1 MIFQNLKNCLKEM
14 MDKSKLFGHLAV
26 AVAYTIFGFNII
38 FCKDIANSHSISPSV
53 LFSIRAI
60 GASALFWLLSLFLP
74 KEKMAPKDIL
84 MTALASVLGLFLPQY
99 SFLVATTM
107 TTSIDLSVLGT
118 LPPIF
123 TMIFAAIFLKEP
135 ITAKKAGGVF
145 LSLAGVLML
154 IFNSVSAHNGV
165 EQTRPL
171 GIALMLLNGVSF
183 GAYLG
188 IFRPL
193 ISRYSVVTFMK
204 WMFLFSLLISLPFS
218 AKGFVT
224 TDFAAITPSVVR
236 EIAFLVIF
244 ATFVSYFLIPVAQKR
259 IRPTVISLYT
269 YLQPMIA
276 TVFSII
282 IGMDS
287 LTWQKVVAIVLVFA
301 GVAFVNRSKAAPQDA
316 EALVS
321 ENSRGQV
328 RK

>member
-1 MIFQNLKNCLKEM
+1 ML
-14 MDKSKLFGHLAV
+14 DKSKLSGHLAV
-26 AVAYTIFGFNII
+26 AIAYTIFGFNII

-60 GASALFWLLSLFLP
+60 GASVLFWLLSFFLP

-154 IFNSVSAHNGV
+154 IFNSVTAHNGV

-171 GIALMLLNGVSF
+171 GIVLMLLNGVSF

-218 AKGFVT
+218 AKGFFA

-287 LTWQKVVAIVLVFA
+287 LTWQKVIAIVLVFA

>member
-1 MIFQNLKNCLKEM
+1 MI
-14 MDKSKLFGHLAV
+14 DKSKLFGHLAV

-38 FCKDIANSHSISPSV
+38 FCKDIANSYSISPSV

-74 KEKMAPKDIL
+74 KEKMAMKDIV

-218 AKGFVT
+218 ARGFLT
-224 TDFAAITPSVVR
+224 TDFAAITPSVAR
-236 EIAFLVIF
+236 EIAFLVVF

-301 GVAFVNRSKAAPQDA
+301 GVGFVNKSKAAPQDA
-316 EALVS
+316 EQLVS
-321 ENSRGQV
+321 ENSRGQA

>member
-1 MIFQNLKNCLKEM
+1 MI
-14 MDKSKLFGHLAV
+14 DKSKLMGHLAV
-26 AVAYTIFGFNII
+26 AIAYTIFGFNII

-165 EQTRPL
+165 EQTKPL

-218 AKGFVT
+218 AEGFFT

-287 LTWQKVVAIVLVFA
+287 LTWQKIVAIVLVFA
-301 GVAFVNRSKAAPQDA
+301 GVGFVNRSKAAPQDA

>member
-1 MIFQNLKNCLKEM
+1 ML
-14 MDKSKLFGHLAV
+14 DKSKLSGHLAV
-26 AVAYTIFGFNII
+26 AIAYTIFGFNII

-60 GASALFWLLSLFLP
+60 GASVLFWLLSFFLP

-154 IFNSVSAHNGV
+154 IFNSVTAHNGV

-171 GIALMLLNGVSF
+171 GIVLMLLNGVSF

>member
-1 MIFQNLKNCLKEM
+1 MI
-14 MDKSKLFGHLAV
+14 DKSKLFGHLAV

-74 KEKMAPKDIL
+74 KEKMAMKDIV

-218 AKGFVT
+218 ARGFLT
-224 TDFAAITPSVVR
+224 TDFAAITPSVAR
-236 EIAFLVIF
+236 EIAFLVVF

-301 GVAFVNRSKAAPQDA
+301 GVGFVNKSKAAPQDA
-316 EALVS
+316 EQLVS
-321 ENSRGQV
+321 ENSRGQA

>member
-1 MIFQNLKNCLKEM
+1 M

>member
-1 MIFQNLKNCLKEM
+1 M
-14 MDKSKLFGHLAV
+14 GHLAV
-26 AVAYTIFGFNII
+26 AIAYTIFGFNII

-165 EQTRPL
+165 EQTKPL

-218 AKGFVT
+218 AEGFFT

-287 LTWQKVVAIVLVFA
+287 LTWQKIVAIVLVFA
-301 GVAFVNRSKAAPQDA
+301 GVGFVNRSKAAPQDA

>member
-1 MIFQNLKNCLKEM
+1 MI
-14 MDKSKLFGHLAV
+14 DKSKLFGHLAV
-26 AVAYTIFGFNII
+26 ATAYTIFGFNII

-60 GASALFWLLSLFLP
+60 GASVLFWLISLFLP

-171 GIALMLLNGVSF
+171 GIVLMLLNGVSF

-218 AKGFVT
+218 ARGFFT

-287 LTWQKVVAIVLVFA
+287 LTWQKVLAIVLVFA
-301 GVAFVNRSKAAPQDA
+301 GVGFVNRSKAAPQDA
-316 EALVS
+316 EQLVS
-321 ENSRGQV
+321 ENSRGQA
-328 RK
+328 RR

>member
-1 MIFQNLKNCLKEM
+1 ML
-14 MDKSKLFGHLAV
+14 DKSKLSGHLAV
-26 AVAYTIFGFNII
+26 AIAYTIFGFNII

-60 GASALFWLLSLFLP
+60 GASVLFWLLSFFLP

-154 IFNSVSAHNGV
+154 IFNSVTAHNGV

-171 GIALMLLNGVSF
+171 GIVLMLLNGVSF

-218 AKGFVT
+218 AKGFFA

>member
-1 MIFQNLKNCLKEM
+1 ML
-14 MDKSKLFGHLAV
+14 DKSKLSGHLAV
-26 AVAYTIFGFNII
+26 AIAYTIFGFNII

-60 GASALFWLLSLFLP
+60 GASVLFWLLSFFLP

-154 IFNSVSAHNGV
+154 IFNSVTAHNGV

-171 GIALMLLNGVSF
+171 GIVLMLLNGVSF

-188 IFRPL
+188 TFRPL

-218 AKGFVT
+218 AKGFFA

-287 LTWQKVVAIVLVFA
+287 LTWQKVIAIVLVFA

>member
-1 MIFQNLKNCLKEM
+1 

>member
-1 MIFQNLKNCLKEM
+1 MI
-14 MDKSKLFGHLAV
+14 DKSKLLGHLAV
-26 AVAYTIFGFNII
+26 ATAYTIFGFNII
-38 FCKDIANSHSISPSV
+38 FCKDIANSHTISPAV
-53 LFSIRAI
+53 LFTIRAI
-60 GASALFWLLSLFLP
+60 GASALFWLLSFFLP
-74 KEKMAPKDIL
+74 KEKMARGDIL
-84 MTALASVLGLFLPQY
+84 MTALASVLGLFVPQFT
-99 SFLVATTM
+99 FLAATTM

-123 TMIFAAIFLKEP
+123 TMIFAAVFLKEP
-135 ITAKKAGGVF
+135 ITFKKAGGVV

-154 IFNSVSAHNGV
+154 IFNSVTAHNGIG
-165 EQTRPL
+165 QTRPL
-171 GIALMLLNGVSF
+171 GIILMLMNGVSF

-218 AKGFVT
+218 AKGFFA
-224 TDFAAITPSVVR
+224 TDFAAITPSVAR

-244 ATFVSYFLIPVAQKR
+244 ATFVSYFLIPVGQKR

-287 LTWQKVVAIVLVFA
+287 LTWQKVAAIVLVFA
-301 GVAFVNRSKAAPQDA
+301 GVGFVNRSKAAPQDA
-316 EALVS
+316 EQLVS
-321 ENSRGQV
+321 ESCRGQV
-328 RK
+328 RR

>member
-1 MIFQNLKNCLKEM
+1 M
-14 MDKSKLFGHLAV
+14 LF
-26 AVAYTIFGFNII
+26 T
-38 FCKDIANSHSISPSV
+38 
-53 LFSIRAI
+53 IRAI

-74 KEKMAPKDIL
+74 KEKMARGDIL
-84 MTALASVLGLFLPQY
+84 MTALASVLGLFVPQFT
-99 SFLVATTM
+99 FLAATTM

-123 TMIFAAIFLKEP
+123 TMIFAAVFLKEP
-135 ITAKKAGGVF
+135 ITFKKAGGVV

-154 IFNSVSAHNGV
+154 IFNSVTAHNGIG
-165 EQTRPL
+165 QTRPL
-171 GIALMLLNGVSF
+171 GIILMLMNGVSF

-218 AKGFVT
+218 AKGFFS

-244 ATFVSYFLIPVAQKR
+244 ATFVSYFLIPVGQKR

-287 LTWQKVVAIVLVFA
+287 LTWQKVAAILLVFA
-301 GVAFVNRSKAAPQDA
+301 GVGFVNRSKAAPQDA
-316 EALVS
+316 EQLVS
-321 ENSRGQV
+321 ESCRGQV
-328 RK
+328 RR

>member
-1 MIFQNLKNCLKEM
+1 MI
-14 MDKSKLFGHLAV
+14 DKSKLLGHLAV
-26 AVAYTIFGFNII
+26 ATAYTIFGFNII
-38 FCKDIANSHSISPSV
+38 FCKDIANSHTISPAV
-53 LFSIRAI
+53 LFTIRAI

-74 KEKMAPKDIL
+74 KEKMARGDIL
-84 MTALASVLGLFLPQY
+84 MTALA
-99 SFLVATTM
+99 
-107 TTSIDLSVLGT
+107 SVLGT

-123 TMIFAAIFLKEP
+123 TMIFAAVFLKEP
-135 ITAKKAGGVF
+135 ITFKKAGGVV

-154 IFNSVSAHNGV
+154 IFNSVTAHNGIG
-165 EQTRPL
+165 QTRPL
-171 GIALMLLNGVSF
+171 GIILMLMNGVSF

-218 AKGFVT
+218 AKGFFS
-224 TDFAAITPSVVR
+224 TDFAAITPSVAR

-244 ATFVSYFLIPVAQKR
+244 ATFVSYFLIPVGQKR

-287 LTWQKVVAIVLVFA
+287 LTWQKVAAIVLVFA
-301 GVAFVNRSKAAPQDA
+301 GVGFVNRSKAAPQDA
-316 EALVS
+316 EQLVS
-321 ENSRGQV
+321 ESCRGQV
-328 RK
+328 RR